1 MSWLR
6 RISSRQLLALSATLV
21 ALMAGAAALA
31 LAATGGGPKPA
42 PAPLPVAAHDA
53 LTAPEVSGVSARIQF
68 TNHLIAG
75 SSIQGADP
83 ILTGASGRL
92 WASPDGKVRLEL
104 QASGHEGATSDSQ
117 VLVNGDR
124 FSIYDSGSNTVYK
137 GTLPQQGKDSQG
149 ADKSGAHKP
158 PTLAEVK
165 KAITSLM
172 EHASVGGATPSDV
185 AGRPAY
191 TVRIGPKQNGGLI
204 GGAELA
210 WDAVHGTPL
219 RAAVYAKGD
228 SSPVLELKA
237 TDISYGPVSS
247 SVFDVTPPAGA
258 SVTDISSPTSSSADN
273 GNGKEPAPVTG
284 LDAVQRQASFPVTA
298 PASLAGQARN
308 EVRLVQSGKDAGA
321 LVTYGNGLSGIAVI
335 EQPTDAKNAGA
346 GANPS
351 ANGDHGQ
358 LQLPAVDVNGSPGQE
373 LDTPLGSVIR
383 FERGGVQYTVVGS
396 VPPATALSA
405 ARSL

>member
-1 MSWLR
+1 MSFLR
-6 RISSRQLLALSATLV
+6 RISSRQLLALCATVV

-42 PAPLPVAAHDA
+42 PASLPVAAHDA

-83 ILTGASGRL
+83 ILSGASGRL

-117 VLVNGDR
+117 VLINGDQ

-137 GTLPQQGKDSQG
+137 GTLPQHGPNGRDAG
-149 ADKSGAHKP
+149 KSGAEQP
-158 PTLAEVK
+158 PSLAEVK
-165 KAITSLM
+165 KAIASLM
-172 EHASVGGATPSDV
+172 VHASVGGATPSDV

-191 TVRIGPKQNGGLI
+191 TVKIGPKQDGGLI

-237 TDISYGPVSS
+237 TDISYGPVAS

-258 SVTDISSPTSSSADN
+258 TVTDISPPANSSADN
-273 GNGKEPAPVTG
+273 GDGKKPTQVTG

-298 PASLAGQARN
+298 PPNLAGQAQN
-308 EVRLVQSGKDAGA
+308 EVRLIQSGKDAGA
-321 LVTYGNGLSGIAVI
+321 LVTYG
-335 EQPTDAKNAGA
+335 
-346 GANPS
+346 
-351 ANGDHGQ
+351 
-358 LQLPAVDVNGSPGQE
+358 
-373 LDTPLGSVIR
+373 
-383 FERGGVQYTVVGS
+383 
-396 VPPATALSA
+396 
-405 ARSL
+405 

>member
-1 MSWLR
+1 
-6 RISSRQLLALSATLV
+6 
-21 ALMAGAAALA
+21 MAGAGALA

-83 ILTGASGRL
+83 ILSGASGRL
-92 WASPDGKVRLEL
+92 WATPDGKVRLEL

-117 VLVNGDR
+117 VLIDGGR

-137 GTLPQQGKDSQG
+137 GTLPQHGGDSQS
-149 ADKSGAHKP
+149 ADKSGADKP
-158 PTLAEVK
+158 PTLADVK
-165 KAITSLM
+165 NAIASLM
-172 EHASVGGATPSDV
+172 EHANVSGATPSDV

-191 TVRIGPKQNGGLI
+191 TVRIGPKQDGGLI
-204 GGAELA
+204 GGTELA

-237 TDISYGPVSS
+237 TDISYGPVAS

-258 SVTDISSPTSSSADN
+258 TVTDISPSASSSPDN

-298 PASLAGQARN
+298 PASLAGQTRH
-308 EVRLVQSGKDAGA
+308 EVRLIQSGKDAGA
-321 LVTYGNGLSGIAVI
+321 LVTYGDGLSGLAVI
-335 EQPTDAKNAGA
+335 EQPADAKQAGA
-346 GANPS
+346 GPG
-351 ANGDHGQ
+351 ANGDQGQ
-358 LQLPAVDVNGSPGQE
+358 IQLPTADINGSQGQE
-373 LDTPLGSVIR
+373 LDTPLGTVIR
-383 FERGGVQYTVVGS
+383 FQRGGVQYTVVGS
-396 VPPATALSA
+396 VPPATALAA

>member
-1 MSWLR
+1 MSFLR
-6 RISSRQLLALSATLV
+6 RISSRQLLALSATVV

-42 PAPLPVAAHDA
+42 PASLPVAAHDA

-83 ILTGASGRL
+83 ILSGASGRL

-117 VLVNGDR
+117 VLINGDR

-137 GTLPQQGKDSQG
+137 GTLPQHGPNGHDAG
-149 ADKSGAHKP
+149 KSGAEQP
-158 PTLAEVK
+158 PSLAEVK
-165 KAITSLM
+165 KAIASLM

-191 TVRIGPKQNGGLI
+191 TVKIGPKQDGGLI

-237 TDISYGPVSS
+237 TDISYGPVAS

-258 SVTDISSPTSSSADN
+258 TVTDISPPANSSADN

-298 PASLAGQARN
+298 PANLAGQAQN
-308 EVRLVQSGKDAGA
+308 EVRLIQSGKDAGA
-321 LVTYGNGLSGIAVI
+321 LVTYGNGLSGIALI
-335 EQPTDAKNAGA
+335 EQPAADKHPGA
-346 GANPS
+346 G
-351 ANGDHGQ
+351 ANGDHGG
-358 LQLPAVDVNGSPGQE
+358 LQLPSVDINGSPGQQLE
-373 LDTPLGSVIR
+373 TPLGTVVR
-383 FERGGVQYTVVGS
+383 FQRGGVQYTVVGS
-396 VPPATALSA
+396 VPSATALAA